1 MAKALGANVIV
12 VDPRPGHA
20 TRLRFPSADRLMAA
34 EPQTAVDLLSLDGN
48 SLALVMNHHYSQ
60 DLAALGALLPTPI
73 RYLGVL
79 GPKRRT
85 ARLLEDLAAHGVV
98 ATEAQLARMYSP
110 VGLDIGAETPDE
122 VGLAI
127 VAEMKAVLAGRRGG
141 SSRERTGP
149 LHERPDPMPDS
160 PHLALTRAAA

>member
-1 MAKALGANVIV
+1 
-12 VDPRPGHA
+12 
-20 TRLRFPSADRLMAA
+20 
-34 EPQTAVDLLSLDGN
+34 
-48 SLALVMNHHYSQ
+48 MNHNYPQ

-85 ARLLEDLAAHGVV
+85 ARLLADLAARGVV
-98 ATEAQLARMYSP
+98 ATDAQLARIYGP

-122 VGLAI
+122 VALAI

-141 SSRERTGP
+141 SSRERTGT
-149 LHERPDPMPDS
+149 LHERTDPIRDLPC
-160 PHLALTRAAA
+160 PQQLETTRAAA